1 MRITE
6 TYTSCMHV
14 HVRYHIYQPKVI
26 LRVKG
31 IIQIHH
37 GMGEHAD
44 RYDHFASFLLNHG
57 FVVVVLLDM
66 ANH

>member
-31 IIQIHH
+31 VIQIHH
-37 GMGEHAD
+37 GM
-44 RYDHFASFLLNHG
+44 
-57 FVVVVLLDM
+57 
-66 ANH
+66 

>member
-31 IIQIHH
+31 VIQIHH
-37 GMGEHAD
+37 GMGEH
-44 RYDHFASFLLNHG
+44 
-57 FVVVVLLDM
+57 V
-66 ANH
+66 